1 MVKLSKPRG
10 GGYLAPKASGETW
23 VLNESPNFDNIGED
37 IFLQIDFVSDNKS
50 FDLINIVYGQD
61 ILFYGGPTTGVIT
74 AYDSGEWT
82 NQAYRTITFL
92 EPPTG
97 TLLIWLRNNGTKQ

>member
-1 MVKLSKPRG
+1 M
-10 GGYLAPKASGETW
+10 
-23 VLNESPNFDNIGED
+23 
-37 IFLQIDFVSDNKS
+37 QIDFVSDNKS